1 MCKIH
6 HAAFDVHIL
15 GISPDLM
22 VAIRRDL
29 LEEIDG
35 PMLEHGLKERH
46 GQKLMVIP
54 ALRSERPDPE
64 LLASSYRSFSPLADV
79 AHDVIA
85 GPVAERADY
94 VGSLEVAGDSET
106 DCART
111 ALQSQ
116 RCTRA
121 I

>member
-1 MCKIH
+1 MSI
-6 HAAFDVHIL
+6 FLVSVPIL
-15 GISPDLM
+15 WLRSDGIFSK
-22 VAIRRDL
+22 
-29 LEEIDG
+29 IDG

-85 GPVAERADY
+85 GHVAERADY

-106 DCART
+106 ARART